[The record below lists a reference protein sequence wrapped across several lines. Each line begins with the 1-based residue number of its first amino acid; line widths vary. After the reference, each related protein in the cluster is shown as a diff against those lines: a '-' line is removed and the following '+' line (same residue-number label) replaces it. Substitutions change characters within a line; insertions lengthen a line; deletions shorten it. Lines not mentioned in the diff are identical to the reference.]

1 MPKMKLK
8 DVTCL
13 DITCNQ
19 CPFYGIPHKCGQ
31 VTDVYTTFG
40 EQAPENHVFDDVDL
54 EKEVEVD
61 G

>member
-13 DITCNQ
+13 DLSCSQ
-19 CPFYGIPHKCGQ
+19 CPFWGEASRCGR
-31 VTDVYTTFG
+31 VTDIYTTFG
-40 EQAPENHVFDDVDL
+40 EQSLENHVFDDVDL

-61 G
+61 E